1 MVFIINNKKYDT
13 EKMKKI
19 ADVKKW
25 YSLDSWIIDSM
36 FGKKDMG
43 RIYDCELWKSEKG
56 NWLLTHEVDY
66 CKKIGEAIEEEEAKS
81 LLIKYDLSV
90 YESMYET
97 IEEA

>member
-66 CKKIGEAIEEEEAKS
+66 CKKWAKLS
-81 LLIKYDLSV
+81 KKKKLNHYLLS
-90 YESMYET
+90 T
-97 IEEA
+97 I